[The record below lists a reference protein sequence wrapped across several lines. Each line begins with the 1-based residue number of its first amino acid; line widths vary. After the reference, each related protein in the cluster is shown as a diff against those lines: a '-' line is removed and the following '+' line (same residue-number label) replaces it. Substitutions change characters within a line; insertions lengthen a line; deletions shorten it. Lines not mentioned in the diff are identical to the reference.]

1 MMFSTLVI
9 TTVENMQHKIEVF
22 PRKKNLYHNGRE
34 KEKETYTLSGTARNL
49 IQIYKELPI
58 NLIEDKRR
66 EIRDT
71 LTNIVDENTIK
82 QKMQE
87 RETELNKHRL
97 ISKEKIIIPSIIQME
112 REQICTAILI
122 VLDHKLQNDSKNK
135 RYPNYSEIDRKRI
148 CTAIQQGKF
157 KEIENQND

>member
-58 NLIEDKRR
+58 FSLILE
-66 EIRDT
+66 
-71 LTNIVDENTIK
+71 
-82 QKMQE
+82 
-87 RETELNKHRL
+87 
-97 ISKEKIIIPSIIQME
+97 
-112 REQICTAILI
+112 
-122 VLDHKLQNDSKNK
+122 
-135 RYPNYSEIDRKRI
+135 
-148 CTAIQQGKF
+148 
-157 KEIENQND
+157 